1 MSSDASAASVVSMA
15 GLSKSFR
22 TGTTALVDIDLD
34 IRPGEFVSLIGPS
47 GCGKSTLLRIVGD
60 LVQPSSGT
68 VLVNGKTA
76 HRARLDHDY
85 GIVFQDAVL
94 YDWRTVARNVSLP
107 LEMLGWSRD
116 RRKERVREM
125 LELVELVGFESSRP
139 WQLSGGMQ
147 QRVSIA
153 RALSFDPSLLLMD
166 EPFGALDE
174 MTRERLNLELLRI
187 WEQAG
192 STVIF
197 VTHSIPEAVFLS
209 TRVVVMSARPGRI
222 ADIVPVDLGHPRT
235 FATREDP
242 RFFELVTQVRESL
255 ALGHGEA
262 AGSRSTSAPEVY

>member
-1 MSSDASAASVVSMA
+1 MTDSVVRVRSVDKIFGA
-15 GLSKSFR
+15 GAEK
-22 TGTTALVDIDLD
+22 TAALQRIDLE
-34 IRPGEFVSLIGPS
+34 IPKGAFVSLIGPS
-47 GCGKSTLLRIVGD
+47 GCGKSTLLRLIGD
-60 LVQPSSGT
+60 LTQPTAGT
-68 VLVNGKTA
+68 IEVNGKTA
-76 HRARLDHDY
+76 HRARLDRDY
-85 GIVFQDAVL
+85 GMVFQAPVL
-94 YDWRTVARNVSLP
+94 FDWRTVQGNVELP
-107 LEMLGWSRD
+107 LEVSARDKGARADRAKAMLA
-116 RRKERVREM
+116 
-125 LELVELVGFESSRP
+125 LVELTGFERRYP

-147 QRVSIA
+147 QRVAIA
-153 RALSFDPSLLLMD
+153 RALSFEPAILLMD